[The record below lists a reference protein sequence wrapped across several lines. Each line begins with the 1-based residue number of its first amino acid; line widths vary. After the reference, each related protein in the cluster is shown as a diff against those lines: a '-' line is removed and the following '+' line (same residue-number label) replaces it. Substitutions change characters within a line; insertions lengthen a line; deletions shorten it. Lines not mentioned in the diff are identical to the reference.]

1 MAHPHQPYIA
11 PQRRASATS
20 RSNLCPRP
28 AQRGSLPTNDRDLPL
43 GNEALAR
50 QPVAV
55 PTLRLPAPVP
65 AQRDSP
71 RATAQLA
78 CGGQGE
84 PEPPCRNVSPS
95 PATAARGAARRSWR
109 FLLPHPDER
118 SCCAQ

>member
-1 MAHPHQPYIA
+1 MAHPHRPYIA
-11 PQRRASATS
+11 PQRRASAAS

-50 QPVAV
+50 QPAAV
-55 PTLRLPAPVP
+55 PTLRLPAPGTIP

-84 PEPPCRNVSPS
+84 PEPPCRLVITGDGGQGGS
-95 PATAARGAARRSWR
+95 A
-109 FLLPHPDER
+109 
-118 SCCAQ
+118 